1 MAFGNTVYSYTE
13 KLEYDGSNF
22 LIYQGWALP
31 GTATDE
37 AKWRIVKLTWNGS
50 GLCTDIQFANGKDS
64 FDSAWDLRATYSYS

>member
-13 KLEYDGSNF
+13 KMEYDGSSQ

-31 GTATDE
+31 GTATSD
-37 AKWRIVKLTWNGS
+37 AKWRIIKLTWTG

-64 FDSAWDLRATYSYS
+64 FDSIWDNRASLNYS